1 MLRIIH
7 AFDVKPGVVEQSFIT
22 WLDGR
27 LEEISKRFGCV
38 ERKTW
43 IFLDGIHGDYE
54 HGKAERRPKYLNE
67 AFWPDQVHADRF
79 RQWLMSEEGKEFRQQ
94 WFSSVVNHTVL
105 RYVQGS
111 SPWPST
117 DE

>member
-94 WFSSVVNHTVL
+94 WFNSVVNHTVL

>member
-7 AFDVKPGVVEQSFIT
+7 AFDVKPGVIEQSFVS

-27 LEEISKRFGCV
+27 LDEITKRFGCL
-38 ERKTW
+38 ERRTW
-43 IFLDGIHGDYE
+43 IFLDGIYGDYE
-54 HGKAERRPKYLNE
+54 HGKVERRPKYLNE

-94 WFSSVVNHTVL
+94 WFNSVVNHTVL
-105 RYVQGS
+105 RYVEGGV
-111 SPWPST
+111 PWPST